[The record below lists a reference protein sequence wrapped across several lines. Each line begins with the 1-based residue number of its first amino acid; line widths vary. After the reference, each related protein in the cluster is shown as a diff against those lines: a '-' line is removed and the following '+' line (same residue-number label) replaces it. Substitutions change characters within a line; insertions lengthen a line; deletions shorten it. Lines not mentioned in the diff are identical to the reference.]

1 MDGSIRLKDIHF
13 TYPGATEESL
23 RGADL
28 SIEPGEF
35 VAVIGNNGSGKTSL
49 CKVLNGLIPHFHR
62 GDFSGEAV
70 VAGQQVVESSVGHLA
85 FHVGYVYQD
94 FENQLLRPKVADDV
108 GFAPLNF
115 GLDDYEERAARAIE
129 AMELEALRDRFVWE
143 LSGGQKH
150 LAALAGVL
158 ALDPSIVVVDE
169 PVAQLDP
176 ENARLVYDRLAEI
189 NRSAGKTVLVIEHH
203 TEFVAEYCDAVVL
216 LDQGRVQWK
225 LPVTEALNRTD
236 DLVAHDIYPPQIT
249 QIATALPS
257 AERTSHPVRLHEAV
271 DWLRVRKLRLTEP
284 AAVPL
289 ASAEVNAPAG
299 DNDDALVM
307 LDELTHRYPML
318 DRSRREVLSDLSLT
332 IAAGE
337 NVALVGSNGAGK
349 STILRLLAG
358 IIRPTMGTV
367 RIAGHETGKVLV
379 EELNRDVSLVFQ
391 NSQEMFIEDSV
402 ERDVSYFPRSFELP
416 EAEQLTGAI
425 LERFRLTDLAERDAR
440 LLSGGQQRRVSLA
453 IGAVSRPSV
462 LLMDEPTSSLD
473 IANRRDVLAM
483 LGELSAY
490 VRCAIVATH
499 DMELV
504 AEWATRVIVL
514 EEGRLVADDTPRE
527 VFSDPDLVR
536 RARVRLPQV
545 TRLCHELELSP
556 VALTV
561 DEFVARSRAAAET
574 EATDA

>member
-1 MDGSIRLKDIHF
+1 MDGSIRLNDIHF

-28 SIEPGEF
+28 TIEPREF
-35 VAVIGNNGSGKTSL
+35 VAIIGNNGSGKTSL

-62 GDFSGEAV
+62 GDFSGEAE
-70 VAGQQVVESSVGHLA
+70 VAGQSVVQSGVAQLA

-115 GLDDYEERAARAIE
+115 GLDDYQERAERALQ
-129 AMELEALRDRFVWE
+129 AMQLQEIRDRFVWE

-150 LAALAGVL
+150 LAALGGVL

-176 ENARLVYDRLAEI
+176 ENAGLVYDRLAEL
-189 NRSAGKTVLVIEHH
+189 NRKQGKTVLVIEHH
-203 TEFVAEYCDAVVL
+203 TEFVAEYCDWVVL
-216 LDQGRVQWK
+216 LDRGRVQWK
-225 LPVTEALNRTD
+225 LPVAEALNRTE
-236 DLVAHDIYPPQIT
+236 DLVAHDIFAPQVT
-249 QIATALPS
+249 QVAGECGIPSPLPTTLADATARLRTAVPS
-257 AERTSHPVRLHEAV
+257 LG
-271 DWLRVRKLRLTEP
+271 P
-284 AAVPL
+284 AAESE
-289 ASAEVNAPAG
+289 ASTT
-299 DNDDALVM
+299 NDGALIT
-307 LDELTHRYPML
+307 LDGLTHYYPML
-318 DRSRREVLSDLSLT
+318 DRSHREVLSDLSLV
-332 IAAGE
+332 IRAGE

-349 STILRLLAG
+349 STVLRLLAG
-358 IIRPTMGTV
+358 IMRPSFGSVT
-367 RIAGHETGKVLV
+367 IAGHDTRNVLV
-379 EELNRDVSLVFQ
+379 EELNQEVSLVLQ

-402 ERDVSYFPRSFELP
+402 ERDIGYFPTSFGMED
-416 EAEQLTGAI
+416 GAGLI
-425 LERFRLTDLAERDAR
+425 AQVLERFRLTALADRDAR

-483 LGELSAY
+483 LDELSAF

-514 EEGRLVADDTPRE
+514 EEGRLVADGTPRE

-545 TRLCHELELSP
+545 TRLCHRLNLRP

-561 DEFVARSRAAAET
+561 SEFVARALQARSPQPAPPEP
-574 EATDA
+574 DHG